1 MEEGRDERRA
11 LAELLLGDPE
21 IVAWLDGYRP
31 RPDDGDEETPDDA
44 R

>member
-1 MEEGRDERRA
+1 MEDARDERRA

-21 IVAWLDGYRP
+21 IVAWLGGHGS
-31 RPDDGDEETPDDA
+31 RPDDADEEKVDGD